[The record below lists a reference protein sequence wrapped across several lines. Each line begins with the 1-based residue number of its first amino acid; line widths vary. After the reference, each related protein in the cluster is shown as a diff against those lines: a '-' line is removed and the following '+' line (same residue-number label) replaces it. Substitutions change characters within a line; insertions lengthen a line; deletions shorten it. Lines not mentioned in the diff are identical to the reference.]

1 MTKPVIS
8 DNILLARQKAVYVKQ
23 LILECDSSLVGKAP
37 PCQGGDRGFESRLSL
52 KRRSLDFT
60 GVPVSQGSF
69 VALKITYA
77 LMKTDEK
84 TVGVT
89 TELGIGS
96 SV

>member
-1 MTKPVIS
+1 V
-8 DNILLARQKAVYVKQ
+8 N
-23 LILECDSSLVGKAP
+23 
-37 PCQGGDRGFESRLSL
+37 
-52 KRRSLDFT
+52 
-60 GVPVSQGSF
+60 QGSF